1 VPGRHSTDDDG
12 AYVRSLIGW
21 FVPWSLVALVVGAGI
36 VYLVDWA
43 GEPEIRPPPA
53 SEVRA
58 SPSPT
63 ATPTEIVLASPS
75 PRPSPTQ
82 EEQDAQDAK
91 DEQDDRSDVKLIT
104 KDVNV
109 QVLNGTSDPDAADRM
124 AQRLTQLGYR
134 IESIDGASGSFGDT
148 TVFWSYPGARR
159 AGEALAARFDWV
171 VKQKP
176 SNLSAEVA
184 VHVVVGADEAG

>member
-36 VYLVDWA
+36 VFLVDWA
-43 GEPEIRPPPA
+43 GEPEIRPPA
-53 SEVRA
+53 ESELRA

-75 PRPSPTQ
+75 PKPSPTQ
-82 EEQDAQDAK
+82 AEQDTQDEQ

-109 QVLNGTSDPDAADRM
+109 QVLNGTSNPDAADRM

-134 IESIDGASGSFGDT
+134 VESVQEASVFYRDT
-148 TVFWSYPGARR
+148 TVFWSHAGARR
-159 AGEALAARFDWV
+159 AGRALAARFDWV
-171 VKQKP
+171 AEMKP
-176 SNLSAEVA
+176 SNLSPEVA

>member
-1 VPGRHSTDDDG
+1 VPGRHSTDDEG
-12 AYVRSLIGW
+12 AYIRSLIGW

-36 VYLVDWA
+36 VFLVDWV
-43 GEPEIRPPPA
+43 GEPEIRTPPA
-53 SEVRA
+53 SDVRA

-75 PRPSPTQ
+75 PKPSPSPTQ
-82 EEQDAQDAK
+82 DERDEQ

-124 AQRLTQLGYR
+124 AQKLIQLGYR
-134 IESIDGASGSFGDT
+134 VESIEGASGSYQDT
-148 TVFWSYPGARR
+148 TVFWSYAGARR
-159 AGEALAARFDWV
+159 AGEALAAKFDWV
-171 VKQKP
+171 VERKP

-184 VHVVVGADEAG
+184 VHVVVGADESG